1 MPSTYNIEINPISIY
16 TCEPESCGFVKNPDT
31 EECLEEVV
39 EDDDPLAV
47 EGLPV
52 LHEPG
57 PADPD
62 DVVVEGTQA
71 HGGPHRGHQEPVV
84 NPANTLQSITSQS

>member
-1 MPSTYNIEINPISIY
+1 MSGAFNIRHREGHLLC
-16 TCEPESCGFVKNPDT
+16 TCKPESCGFVKNPDT

-39 EDDDPLAV
+39 EDDDPLAI
-47 EGLPV
+47 EGISV

-71 HGGPHRGHQEPVV
+71 RGGPH
-84 NPANTLQSITSQS
+84 

>member
-1 MPSTYNIEINPISIY
+1 MST
-16 TCEPESCGFVKNPDT
+16 CKPESCGFVKNPDT

-71 HGGPHRGHQEPVV
+71 RGGPHRGHQEPVV
-84 NPANTLQSITSQS
+84 NPANTLKSMQLNLRF

>member
-1 MPSTYNIEINPISIY
+1 MLSTYNIEKDTFSEINPISNMS
-16 TCEPESCGFVKNPDT
+16 TCKPESCGFVKNPDT

-62 DVVVEGTQA
+62 DVVVEGTQTQ
-71 HGGPHRGHQEPVV
+71 GGPH
-84 NPANTLQSITSQS
+84 

>member
-1 MPSTYNIEINPISIY
+1 MST
-16 TCEPESCGFVKNPDT
+16 CKPESCGFVKNPDT

-57 PADPD
+57 PGHPD
-62 DVVVEGTQA
+62 DVVVEEAEG
-71 HGGPHRGHQEPVV
+71 HSWPGGGHQEPVV
-84 NPANTLQSITSQS
+84 HPANTRQSIQLNLEF